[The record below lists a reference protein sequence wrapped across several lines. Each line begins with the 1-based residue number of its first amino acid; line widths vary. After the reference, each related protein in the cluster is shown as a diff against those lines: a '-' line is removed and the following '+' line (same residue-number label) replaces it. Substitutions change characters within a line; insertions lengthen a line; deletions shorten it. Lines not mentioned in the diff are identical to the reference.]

1 MIELSID
8 RGTSDL
14 LIADCMRSGVGRWA
28 DAPEST
34 FISQAGWRIR
44 IHKRRRTL
52 HGDEEQLL
60 SCAMQLAGLQGRNR
74 TGVIQRLA
82 RVEAKILQTI
92 DERRN
97 A

>member
-1 MIELSID
+1 
-8 RGTSDL
+8 
-14 LIADCMRSGVGRWA
+14 
-28 DAPEST
+28 
-34 FISQAGWRIR
+34 
-44 IHKRRRTL
+44 
-52 HGDEEQLL
+52 
-60 SCAMQLAGLQGRNR
+60 MQLAGLQVRNR

>member
-34 FISQAGWRIR
+34 FISQAGWKIR
-44 IHKRRRTL
+44 IHKRRPL

-82 RVEAKILQTI
+82 RVEAKILQAI

-97 A
+97 V